1 MKLID
6 KKDIPFT
13 TKFFFDDNY
22 DLITPENTERFQIGL
37 FDHLLNEEEVIEFYD
52 SNSVEENFSEN
63 EMRYFNFIAEVF
75 ESSLTQI
82 FIEIE
87 MDELS
92 NSKIIEILNI
102 LDFEDKNIWIEF
114 VKKLDNANSK
124 LIRIDSKKELKMFFK
139 IITRELT
146 SPIFHF
152 ENGKVN
158 LLGNFDLFFPM
169 FFENN
174 ELVNK
179 YKGIALKN
187 NLHILKV
194 ENQHYT

>member
-6 KKDIPFT
+6 KKNIPFT
-13 TKFFFDDNY
+13 TKNFFDENY
-22 DLITPENTERFQIGL
+22 DLITPKNTERFQIGL
-37 FDHLLNEEEVIEFYD
+37 FDHLLNEEEVVEFYN
-52 SNSVEENFSEN
+52 SNSVEENFSNN
-63 EMRYFNFIAEVF
+63 ELGYLNFIAEVF
-75 ESSLTQI
+75 ESSSTQI
-82 FIEIE
+82 FIEME
-87 MDELS
+87 MEELS

-124 LIRIDSKKELKMFFK
+124 LIRIDSKKEIKMFFK
-139 IITRELT
+139 IITRESN

-174 ELVNK
+174 ELVDK
-179 YKGIALKN
+179 YKELALKH
-187 NLHILKV
+187 NLHILKIK
-194 ENQHYT
+194 N